1 MVFRAI
7 AHPLVALPIITE
19 SADVFKH
26 PELHVSEIK
35 RLTEK
40 LPTQLRT
47 QIEQL
52 SDAKLKTA
60 VRVQAGAIITFATA
74 LALGKCPR
82 KSGAAL
88 AILSLP
94 QVLASIV
101 KPRSVG
107 GAKAIVKA
115 EKKARREKLFKSLSQ
130 FGLGILIAS
139 DTGGKPSNLW
149 KLQNALNNKSAAKK
163 NHSELA

>member
-1 MVFRAI
+1 MVFRTI
-7 AHPLVALPIITE
+7 ARPLVALPIITE
-19 SADVFKH
+19 SADAFKH

-52 SDAKLKTA
+52 SDANLKTA
-60 VRVQAGAIITFATA
+60 VRIQASAIITFAAA
-74 LALGKCPR
+74 LSLGKCPR

-94 QVLASIV
+94 QVLASII
-101 KPRSVG
+101 KPHSAGSAR
-107 GAKAIVKA
+107 AIVKA
-115 EKKARREKLFKSLSQ
+115 EKKARREKLFKALSQ

-149 KLQNALNNKSAAKK
+149 KLQHALNNKTTAKK
-163 NHSELA
+163 NHSDLA